1 LGLQVTLKLVEV
13 RVYAC
18 WALLR
23 QYGRDPNGHALFG
36 RHRNRRQYVCLLRQ
50 TSLTAIQHDVIR
62 NRQGRGLMPSAG
74 LSQRMLTRFDNGIVT
89 KAKQASSEDQLLVMV
104 MPKVW
109 GECTR

>member
-1 LGLQVTLKLVEV
+1 
-13 RVYAC
+13 
-18 WALLR
+18 
-23 QYGRDPNGHALFG
+23 
-36 RHRNRRQYVCLLRQ
+36 
-50 TSLTAIQHDVIR
+50 
-62 NRQGRGLMPSAG
+62 MPSAG